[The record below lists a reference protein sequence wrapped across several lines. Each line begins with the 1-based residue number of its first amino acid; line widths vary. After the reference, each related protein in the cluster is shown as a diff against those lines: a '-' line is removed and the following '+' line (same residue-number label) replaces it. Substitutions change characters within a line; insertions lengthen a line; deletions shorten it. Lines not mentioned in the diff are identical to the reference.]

1 LFLLIRTGRGAIG
14 VVGIE
19 RTIERFA
26 NSETSENIDRD
37 FHRLNPLAYRGLSD
51 RLGLSDTRNNV
62 GKTVSAA
69 PLALSAI
76 WSIYLVDILK
86 LSPGD
91 GGVGHTGACA
101 SWQILR

>member
-1 LFLLIRTGRGAIG
+1 MFLLIRTGRGAIG

-69 PLALSAI
+69 PLALRTI
-76 WSIYLVDILK
+76 WSIFGWVLK
-86 LSPGD
+86 FGLGD
-91 GGVGHTGACA
+91 GGLATRERLHYG
-101 SWQILR
+101 RY